1 MAKIATNV
9 LTRAIIDEQD
19 TTTIDIIARERPED
33 SRKRK
38 EIEKE
43 LKTMREVLEVIEDY
57 QRTVRSSF

>member
-38 EIEKE
+38 GIERE